1 MTKKKIKEHKE
12 LDILNNIDVIEEYID
27 LDILIHKK

>member
-12 LDILNNIDVIEEYID
+12 LDILNNIDVIEEYLD